1 MKRTF
6 IIGVALAAVAA
17 AASMASAGGS
27 GSTTRTGTVGV
38 EERLDR
44 FVTDLES
51 EATRVGDAT
60 FTERFATEFGVTV
73 DVLTQQRTQFGTDW
87 GDLFLAYSI
96 AEASRTTVTLD
107 EIFQMRE
114 SGSTWTQIARSLQVP
129 PGRLM
134 LSVRKRLESFDV
146 EASPGR
152 RAGSGGANRSG
163 TRRAGTTTGV
173 DRQIDARLET
183 LDDATSRLGDQVTAE
198 RLAQEFGVTV
208 DELNQQRTQFG
219 AEWGE
224 LLLAHSILDR
234 SKTTVTI
241 DEIFAM
247 RSSGESWTQIAR
259 SLRIPPGQLLRALR
273 SETQALAQV
282 EGTATTR
289 TNGKGAMKTA
299 RGGGGATKTMKGG
312 GAAAKTQVGAAARLS
327 KTTTMHGQGALMR
340 ATARGATKVH
350 GRK

>member
-6 IIGVALAAVAA
+6 IIGVALAAAA
-17 AASMASAGGS
+17 AASLASAGGS
-27 GSTTRTGTVGV
+27 ASTTRTGTIGV
-38 EERLDR
+38 EARLEG

-134 LSVRKRLESFDV
+134 VSVRKRLETLDV
-146 EASPGR
+146 EASLGR
-152 RAGSGGANRSG
+152 RSGSGEGNRSG
-163 TRRAGTTTGV
+163 TVRTGKTTGV

-183 LDDATSRLGDQVTAE
+183 LDDATSRLGDQLTAE
-198 RLAQEFGVTV
+198 RLAEEFEVTV
-208 DELNQQRTQFG
+208 DVLNQQRTQFD

-224 LLLAHSILDR
+224 LLLAYSIMDR

-241 DEIFAM
+241 DEIFAL
-247 RSSGESWTQIAR
+247 RSSGDSWTEIAR
-259 SLRIPPGQLLRALR
+259 SLRIPPGQLLRTLR
-273 SETQALAQV
+273 SETQALAEV
-282 EGTATTR
+282 DGTATTR
-289 TNGKGAMKTA
+289 THGKGGGSAMKTTRA
-299 RGGGGATKTMKGG
+299 GGATKTMKGG
-312 GAAAKTQVGAAARLS
+312 SAAKTQVGAAARLS
-327 KTTTMHGQGALMR
+327 KTTVHGQGALMR